1 MKKWLIGL
9 LTLALLL
16 SGCGR
21 ESEETV
27 GTVQPTTEP
36 AGFLDPTSPVRE
48 QTNQAVLEYPL
59 PEKDYIDAQP
69 IGNNLLLVQQQ
80 GDLTLV
86 SGVNCYVTAT
96 AQIGQEACQSC
107 CFTVTDEGVSYYDA
121 QKNQVVLL
129 NKNLRQQAEI
139 DLPADIQG
147 HPAYCP
153 GSKEIFYL
161 QGQELRTL
169 NVRTG
174 IARLVLTH
182 RYKTANLLGAYLDGQ
197 VIALQVADVKKN
209 SQILYIQGQTGQ
221 ILWET
226 DQPHTLQSWQ
236 DRYFLRLSDS
246 VHQNWAFGAGDAQM
260 QSLDV
265 EGWVFPLL
273 EMNQAVTYMSAD
285 KLAVLKGYDL
295 NTGLC
300 NAQVAIPNVLE
311 VIHVTG
317 DGEFIW
323 ILGRNGEKISLYR
336 WDSAK
341 SPVVDEREYT
351 GALYTSQS
359 PDTQGLSVA
368 RERCFALKDAYG
380 IDLYLWDEVDVEFF
394 EDEVVQEFKVPVIN
408 KMLDELEQA
417 LKPFPQGF
425 FAKTKFRL
433 GSKVY
438 LVRSVAG
445 EATCKQ
451 FFRDGT
457 AHIVLSAEGDVGE
470 DFLEM
475 ATYVIDSQVLGNSRD
490 YDLWSS
496 LNPLGFTYLYE
507 NADQTEEDLKLYL
520 KGKRRAF
527 VDFQAVEDPLQDRRR
542 MFLYA
547 LDPDNAKVFA
557 SDNMQIKLCRLCE
570 GIREAYKLED
580 VEDSFL
586 WEQHLTLT
594 MDLR

>member
-1 MKKWLIGL
+1 MKKWIIGI
-9 LTLALLL
+9 LALVLLL

-21 ESEETV
+21 DAEETV

-36 AGFLDPTSPVRE
+36 AGFLDPTSPVQE
-48 QTNQAVLEYPL
+48 QTHQAVLEYPL
-59 PEKDYIDAQP
+59 PDKDYIDAQP

-86 SGVNCYVTAT
+86 SGVNRYVTAT
-96 AQIGQEACQSC
+96 AQIGQEACQSS
-107 CFTVTDEGVSYYDA
+107 CFTVTDEGVSYYDT
-121 QKNQVVLL
+121 QKNQVILL
-129 NKNLRQQAEI
+129 NRNLRQQAEI

-182 RYKTANLLGAYLDGQ
+182 RYKTAKLLGTYLDGQ

-209 SQILYIQGQTGQ
+209 SQILYVQGQTGQ

-226 DQPHTLQSWQ
+226 DQPHTLQSWK

-246 VHQNWAFGAGDAQM
+246 VHQSWAFGVGDAQL

-265 EGWVFPLL
+265 EAQVFPLL
-273 EMNQAVTYMSAD
+273 GTNQAIAYTSAD
-285 KLAVLKGYDL
+285 KVAILDLYDL
-295 NTGLC
+295 TTGLRI
-300 NAQVAIPNVLE
+300 AQVVIPNVQE
-311 VIHVTG
+311 VISVTG
-317 DGEFIW
+317 DGEFVW
-323 ILGRNGEKISLYR
+323 ILGQCGEKISLYR
-336 WDSAK
+336 WDSAV
-341 SPVVDEREYT
+341 SAVTDETVYT
-351 GALYTSQS
+351 GTLYTSQS
-359 PDTQGLSVA
+359 PDVAGLTAA
-368 RERCFALKDAYG
+368 RERGAALTEQYG
-380 IDLYLWDEVDVEFF
+380 MEVYLWDEVDTQIA
-394 EDEVVQEFKVPVIN
+394 DEEIVQEFKVPVIN
-408 KMLDELEQA
+408 GMLDELEQT

-425 FAKTKFRL
+425 FAKTKYRL
-433 GSKVY
+433 GTKVY
-438 LVRSVAG
+438 LVRSIDG

-457 AHIVLSAEGDVGE
+457 AHIVLSAEGEVTD

-490 YDLWSS
+490 YDLWTS
-496 LNPLGFTYLYE
+496 LNPSGFTYLYE
-507 NADQTEEDLKLYL
+507 NADQTEDDLKPYL
-520 KGKRRAF
+520 KGKKRAF
-527 VDFQAVEDPLQDRRR
+527 VDIQAMEDPLQDRRR

-547 LDPDNAKVFA
+547 IDPDNADVFA
-557 SDNMQIKLCRLCE
+557 SDNMQQKLCRLCE
-570 GIREAYKLED
+570 GIREAYDLEE